1 MKKIYLK
8 PETVTM
14 KIATSMILSGSNP
27 DATYD
32 PDATPVNPGLVESR
46 QGRGFWDDDEEDF

>member
-32 PDATPVNPGLVESR
+32 PDATPVNPGSVESR
-46 QGRGFWDDDEEDF
+46 QGRGFWDDEEDF

>member
-27 DATYD
+27 DVAYD
-32 PDATPVNPGLVESR
+32 PDETPVNPDLVESR
-46 QGRGFWDDDEEDF
+46 QGRGFWDDEEDY